1 MQHSDNITGNL
12 SEELDLLSAQER
24 LSIVKNNLHS
34 LRRRFWHTSNYLRI
48 VMILIAYGFAL
59 YHLDHIALP
68 WSILTI
74 YVCTGI
80 IYSMIITILLKKTK
94 SEVLWAYLGTALDIT
109 YIGCI
114 PLVYYL
120 SGNLYDIPPPLLRAL
135 LFVFAGAW
143 VGLRLHRRL
152 VVFALLYGWLWIA
165 VVFSMETL
173 VDRAIDPYVMG
184 TTYLVFTGVML
195 TFWGTVKQASDLIVS
210 STSQLLEQE
219 WIKRVFGL
227 YVSRQVAEQI
237 LGGKKLNLGG
247 ERRTATILFA
257 DIRGFTAL
265 AETMEAEETVSFLN
279 EYMEL
284 MVDVVMNNQGM
295 IDKFMGDAIMAVF
308 GSIDEHDDHAARA
321 VRSALEMRDKL
332 NEFNQ
337 LQRQGGKPV
346 VKTGFGINTGQ
357 VVTGNIGSR
366 HRRQFTVIG
375 DTVNVASRLEG
386 LTKRTGNNILTTR
399 SVYEQIEHWPELK
412 VRFKNLGEFFI
423 RGRHESLEVFTVE

>member
-1 MQHSDNITGNL
+1 
-12 SEELDLLSAQER
+12 
-24 LSIVKNNLHS
+24 
-34 LRRRFWHTSNYLRI
+34 
-48 VMILIAYGFAL
+48 
-59 YHLDHIALP
+59 
-68 WSILTI
+68 
-74 YVCTGI
+74 
-80 IYSMIITILLKKTK
+80 
-94 SEVLWAYLGTALDIT
+94 
-109 YIGCI
+109 
-114 PLVYYL
+114 
-120 SGNLYDIPPPLLRAL
+120 
-135 LFVFAGAW
+135 
-143 VGLRLHRRL
+143 